1 MKTEI
6 IQQAN
11 EKISAAH
18 DGDSGHVD
26 GAIDFCN
33 TVKAVITREVTTLN
47 IDEKLGIL
55 TESGTRRIVEGDPGH
70 GWTSPREVGSIYD
83 DIYYIVDQ
91 CGKERP

>member
-1 MKTEI
+1 MIEEMKTEF

-11 EKISAAH
+11 EQISAAH

-33 TVKAVITREVTTLN
+33 KVKAIITGEVATFN

-55 TESGTRRIVEGDPGH
+55 TESGIRRIVEGERGH
-70 GWTSPREVGSIYD
+70 GWTSPREVG
-83 DIYYIVDQ
+83 
-91 CGKERP
+91 